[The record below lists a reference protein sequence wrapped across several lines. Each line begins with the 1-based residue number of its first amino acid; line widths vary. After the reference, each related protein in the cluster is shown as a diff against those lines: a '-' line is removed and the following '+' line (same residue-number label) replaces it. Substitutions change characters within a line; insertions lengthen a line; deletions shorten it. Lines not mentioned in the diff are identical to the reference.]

1 MGEEGPLYYTENAF
15 FDTPES
21 KALEKV
27 TNTIDLEDI
36 VILSKEDYND
46 LINCKIASQVMM
58 ESANILLNTWLRK
71 YTWCTRVPKLIGYN
85 IVFKEMTK
93 KLVKLEKSW
102 FYKIW
107 RKLHK

>member
-1 MGEEGPLYYTENAF
+1 MEEYDTECCFYDTLHSIAVNKPL
-15 FDTPES
+15 P
-21 KALEKV
+21 
-27 TNTIDLEDI
+27 NTIDLDNI
-36 VILSKEDYND
+36 VILSKEDYNE
-46 LINCKIASQVMM
+46 LIGCKIASQVMM

-71 YTWCTRVPKLIGYN
+71 YTWCTRVPKLTGYN